1 MKKVAGGDRG
11 SDVDGYPELE
21 LKLGWYMAGRA
32 TAKPG
37 ELT

>member
-21 LKLGWYMAGRA
+21 LKLGRYMAGRS
-32 TAKPG
+32 TTKRV

>member
-1 MKKVAGGDRG
+1 MKKAARGDRG

-21 LKLGWYMAGRA
+21 LKLGRYMAGRSM
-32 TAKPG
+32 AKRV